1 MRIRNNK
8 VNVFLSDDEKFI
20 LKRASSKLNLSQSE
34 YIRNLIVGY
43 EIKIPIPPKEPKPK
57 IKELGI
63 DVIRALD
70 ANINCLMKVKDRF
83 HYLGYFN
90 DEEAIKIKIEALK
103 VLNNSVIKNLANN
116 KNDKDNVE

>member
-1 MRIRNNK
+1 
-8 VNVFLSDDEKFI
+8 
-20 LKRASSKLNLSQSE
+20 
-34 YIRNLIVGY
+34 
-43 EIKIPIPPKEPKPK
+43 
-57 IKELGI
+57 
-63 DVIRALD
+63 
-70 ANINCLMKVKDRF
+70 MKVKDRF